1 MFANIFRILCETI
14 KEFIGKM
21 AGLHAADDNASS
33 LASGDES
40 IAQKC
45 RVLNEKLDQLLGTLH
60 EEASPLHVG
69 TPRASVDEEESPDN
83 VESSVRYS
91 FLLFLLYVNQLLLY
105 SHSFSSHQEHPEMLK
120 TSKEAKESRNEGRAA
135 RQKGVRKVVSQW
147 NLQFLFL
154 FIFISKDKLI
164 HLLLTM
170 SP

>member
-91 FLLFLLYVNQLLLY
+91 SLFCCCCCMLTNYYCIHILSLLI
-105 SHSFSSHQEHPEMLK
+105 
-120 TSKEAKESRNEGRAA
+120 RNI
-135 RQKGVRKVVSQW
+135 QKC
-147 NLQFLFL
+147 
-154 FIFISKDKLI
+154 
-164 HLLLTM
+164 
-170 SP
+170 